1 MGVDEA
7 WKCKGCGKL
16 IESLGSFSC
25 CGGLDTKTGDLSAT
39 ESPTGQPRPAANPSL
54 TGTAEL
60 PRASPP
66 VGGLMNPNDVI
77 VGGNVEDGNALALE
91 EAYAAP
97 VRQHIQVTEQEIM
110 TTNINININIIWVT

>member
-7 WKCKGCGKL
+7 WKCKGCGIL

-25 CGGLDTKTGDLSAT
+25 CGGLGTKTGDLSAA
-39 ESPTGQPRPAANPSL
+39 ESPTGQPRPAANPSV

-60 PRASPP
+60 PKASPP
-66 VGGLMNPNDVI
+66 MEGLMNPNDVI
-77 VGGNVEDGNALALE
+77 VGGNVEVGNALALE

-97 VRQHIQVTEQEIM
+97 VRYHIQVTKQP
-110 TTNINININIIWVT
+110 TP

>member
-7 WKCKGCGKL
+7 WKCKGCGN
-16 IESLGSFSC
+16 ESLGSFSR
-25 CGGLDTKTGDLSAT
+25 CGGLGTKTGDLSAA
-39 ESPTGQPRPAANPSL
+39 ESPTGQPRPAGNPSL

-60 PRASPP
+60 PRPSTP
-66 VGGLMNPNDVI
+66 VEGVMNPNDVI

-97 VRQHIQVTEQEIM
+97 KR
-110 TTNINININIIWVT
+110 

>member
-7 WKCKGCGKL
+7 WTCKGCGIL
-16 IESLGSFSC
+16 IESLTSFSR
-25 CGGLDTKTGDLSAT
+25 CGGLGSETGDLSAA

-54 TGTAEL
+54 TGTPEL
-60 PRASPP
+60 PGASPP
-66 VGGLMNPNDVI
+66 VEGLMNPNDVI

-97 VRQHIQVTEQEIM
+97 VK
-110 TTNINININIIWVT
+110 

>member
-7 WKCKGCGKL
+7 WKCNRCGIL
-16 IESLGSFSC
+16 IESLRSFSR
-25 CGGLDTKTGDLSAT
+25 CGGLGCKTGDLSAA

-60 PRASPP
+60 PRVSPP
-66 VGGLMNPNDVI
+66 VEGLINPNDVI

-97 VRQHIQVTEQEIM
+97 VK
-110 TTNINININIIWVT
+110 